1 MIGSNSSSNRPGHDR
16 RTTTLMMTS
25 LRPRR
30 IACLASAWMVLA
42 AAQPLAAFPGPIPA
56 YPHHHDPMQLLL
68 PDGSLQPIRSLS
80 QWKQRRDHILGSLQQ
95 VMGRLPDRSQQVSS
109 DVRIHETSMIGPLRR
124 SRISFR
130 SDMSGRVTAYLFF
143 PAASL
148 TTARHPAV
156 LCLQQTN
163 REGNLEAAGIS
174 GNLELAH
181 ALHLAGRGYV
191 TMAADYPGFGK
202 STYDFNPGHGYASGT
217 MKAIWDNIRAV
228 DVLSNLKRV
237 DPARI
242 GVIGHS
248 LGGHNAMF
256 TAAFEPRL
264 RVIVSSCGFTRFHK
278 DDVPSWSGPRYMP
291 RIRTR
296 FGSSAD
302 RMPFDFPEII
312 GMLAPRPFLAIA
324 AKRDRDFDYTG
335 VLDSIDAA
343 RPVYGLYAASSSLQ
357 AAYPDLKHSFPS
369 SSRSLADRFL
379 DRHLQNDPSQ

>member
-1 MIGSNSSSNRPGHDR
+1 MP
-16 RTTTLMMTS
+16 TS
-25 LRPRR
+25 LLPRR
-30 IACLASAWMVLA
+30 SACLASAWMVLA

-56 YPHHHDPMQLLL
+56 YPHHQDPMQLLL
-68 PDGSLQPIRSLS
+68 PGGSLQPIRSLL
-80 QWKQRRDHILGSLQQ
+80 QWKQRRGHILGSLQQ
-95 VMGRLPDRSQQVSS
+95 VMGRLPDRSQQVPS
-109 DVRIHETSMIGPLRR
+109 DVRIHETRMIGPLGR
-124 SRISFR
+124 SRLSFR
-130 SDMSGRVTAYLFF
+130 SDTSGRVTAFVFF
-143 PAASL
+143 PAPSL
-148 TTARHPAV
+148 PPVRHPAV

-163 REGNLEAAGIS
+163 REGKLEAAGIS
-174 GNLELAH
+174 GNPELAH
-181 ALHLAGRGYV
+181 ALHLARRGYV
-191 TMAADYPGFGK
+191 TMAPDYPGFGE
-202 STYDFNPGHGYASGT
+202 STYDFKPRHGYASGT

-228 DVLSNLKRV
+228 DVLSKLKRV

-278 DDVPSWSGPRYMP
+278 DDVPSWTGPRYMP

-296 FGSSAD
+296 FGNSAD
-302 RMPFDFPEII
+302 RVPFDFPEII

-343 RPVYGLYAASSSLQ
+343 RPVYGLHAASGSLQ
-357 AAYPDLKHSFPS
+357 AAYPDLKHSFPA

-379 DRHLQNDPSQ
+379 DRHLRHVPTQ